1 MKKNT
6 KLKENLGKTTVTV
19 RDFNI
24 YVPIIIHRSIKQQ
37 VGKVIE
43 EMNSINQLDFINI
56 FRTFYPQNSRNPF

>member
-6 KLKENLGKTTVTV
+6 RLKKNLGKTTVTV

-43 EMNSINQLDFINI
+43 EMNSINQLDFYQH
-56 FRTFYPQNSRNPF
+56 F